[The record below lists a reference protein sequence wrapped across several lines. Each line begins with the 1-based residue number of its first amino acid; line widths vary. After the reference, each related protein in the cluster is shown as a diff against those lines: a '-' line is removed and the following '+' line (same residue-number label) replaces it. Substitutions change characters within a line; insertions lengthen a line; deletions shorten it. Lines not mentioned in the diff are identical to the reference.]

1 MRHFAWWQTLLLLT
15 LSLLSLAACHDDD
28 IITPQP
34 QPQPQPADSVGR
46 RTVLVYMAA
55 QNTLGGGHW
64 HQSDSIELMRG
75 RQYLADDDRLLLF
88 VDDNRAP
95 RLYRIASQWSEPQL
109 IKQWGQDICSTSPRR
124 FAEVVQMAH
133 DSFPAREFAL
143 SMWSHADGWLPP
155 TNTNYAD
162 FESQPSSGIRP
173 QSFGIDSGPNGKMSD
188 NGAQMSVEDMAH
200 VLDSLQ
206 VHCRYIFFDCCLMQN
221 LEVDYALRHVCDY
234 VIASPMSIHSA
245 GAYYEHMLRDGLFAT
260 DPSVMAQTYYRD
272 VADSTLQAQVYGNTG
287 IAISCVRTDQLQ
299 PLADALRAAL
309 QGTSVEQLEKTDM
322 TGVLA
327 YQAYNRRFSYRPH
340 NYDALQ
346 ALERIVPAERLA
358 SVRDKLDA
366 AVVSHYSTPSIY
378 LGPGVRDFAKV
389 PIESDHFRAVSMFV
403 PQEIYSD
410 NASFCP
416 YGDLNAAFL
425 QTEWG
430 RTVMGLEAEPYE
442 GRDGSHE

>member
-28 IITPQP
+28 AIMP

-55 QNTLGGGHW
+55 QNTLGNGRW
-64 HQSDSIELMRG
+64 HIADSIELMRG
-75 RQYLADDDRLLLF
+75 KQYIADDDRLLLF

-95 RLYRIASQWSEPQL
+95 RLYRITSQWSEPQL
-109 IKQWGQDICSTSPRR
+109 IKQWDVDICSTSPHR
-124 FAEVVQMAH
+124 FAEVVKLAH

-155 TNTNYAD
+155 TNTDYAA
-162 FESQPSSGIRP
+162 FEPQPSKTIRP
-173 QSFGIDSGPNGKMSD
+173 QSFGIDSGPDGKMSD
-188 NGAQMSVEDMAH
+188 NGAEMSVEDMAH

-221 LEVDYALRHVCDY
+221 LEVDYALRHVTDY
-234 VIASPMSIHSA
+234 VIASPMSIYSA
-245 GAYYEHMLRDGLFAT
+245 GAYYEHMLKNGLFAD
-260 DPSVMAQTYYRD
+260 DPAVIAQTYYDD
-272 VADSTLQAQVYGNTG
+272 VSNKVLQEQVYGNTG

-299 PLADALRAAL
+299 PLADALRTAL
-309 QGTSVEQLEKTDM
+309 QGTSLEQLEQTDM

-327 YQAYNRRFSYRPH
+327 YQTYNRKFYFRPH

-346 ALERIVPAERLA
+346 ALERIVSTEDFL
-358 SVRDKLDA
+358 VLKEKLDA
-366 AVVSHYSTPSIY
+366 AVVSHYSTPSLY
-378 LGPGVRDFAKV
+378 LGPGMYDFAKV
-389 PIESDHFRAVSMFV
+389 PTSTDNFRAVSMFV
-403 PQEIYSD
+403 PQKIYLD

-430 RTVMGLEAEPYE
+430 RVVMGK
-442 GRDGSHE
+442 